1 MQPKKH
7 IRFDWAIKRLLRQ
20 KANFGI
26 LEGFLSELLKEDIHI
41 LEILDS
47 ESNKENEADKFN
59 RVDVLVKNDKNE
71 LIIIEIQ
78 NSYALD
84 YFLRILYGISKAI
97 TEHMNEGDKY
107 SEVKKV
113 ISVNIVYFDLGQGSD
128 YVYRGT
134 TCFRG
139 IHDNQLLQLTPGQ
152 KKLFKKEKIEEV
164 YPEIYLIK
172 VNQFDDNAH
181 DTLDEW
187 IYFLK
192 NSEIKQDFTAKGI
205 READEVLRRANMSDE
220 ERREFQRFVEVLSD
234 RASAA
239 WTIEFESI
247 LRAEKKV
254 EEMMEKVE
262 KRMQKKVAAAQRKM
276 QEETERARKEVSKAE
291 AEAKKA
297 EAEAKKAEAEAK
309 KSEAEAKKAEA
320 KAKKA
325 KATAAKRVE
334 RAEEAIRRTIV
345 INLLAAGS
353 MTDEQIAT
361 IAQVPIAFVIKVRKE
376 QP

>member
-1 MQPKKH
+1 MQTRKH

-59 RVDVLVKNDKNE
+59 RVDILVKNDKNE

-97 TEHMNEGDKY
+97 TEHMKEGDKY
-107 SEVKKV
+107 SDVKKV

-139 IHDNQLLQLTPGQ
+139 IHDNELLQLTLGQ
-152 KKLFKKEKIEEV
+152 KKLFKKEKIEDV

-172 VNQFDDNAH
+172 VNQFDDNAR

-192 NSEIKQDFTAKGI
+192 NSEIRQDFTAKGI

-234 RASAA
+234 QASAA
-239 WTIEFESI
+239 FTIEFEAT
-247 LRAEKKV
+247 RKAE
-254 EEMMEKVE
+254 EKVREVIERVE
-262 KRMQKKVAAAQRKM
+262 K
-276 QEETERARKEVSKAE
+276 ETEERVRRETEERVRRETEERVKRETEEQV
-291 AEAKKA
+291 KKD
-297 EAEAKKAEAEAK
+297 
-309 KSEAEAKKAEA
+309 
-320 KAKKA
+320 
-325 KATAAKRVE
+325 
-334 RAEEAIRRTIV
+334 IV
-345 INLLAAGS
+345 INLLQAGMS
-353 MTDEQIAT
+353 DEQIAAA
-361 IAQVPIAFVIKVRKE
+361 AQVSVDFVRKTRE
-376 QP
+376 EM

>member
-1 MQPKKH
+1 MQTRKH

-47 ESNKENEADKFN
+47 ESNKENEEDKFN
-59 RVDVLVKNDKNE
+59 RVDILVKDDKGE

-97 TEHMNEGDKY
+97 TEHMREGDKY
-107 SEVKKV
+107 SDVKKV

-139 IHDNQLLQLTPGQ
+139 IHDNQLLQLTLGQ
-152 KKLFKKEKIEEV
+152 KKLFKKEKIEDV

-172 VNQFDDNAH
+172 VNQFDDNAR

-220 ERREFQRFVEVLSD
+220 ERREFQRFVEALSD
-234 RASAA
+234 QASAA
-239 WTIEFESI
+239 FTIEFEST
-247 LRAEKKV
+247 RKAE
-254 EEMMEKVE
+254 EKVKEAIERVE
-262 KRMQKKVAAAQRKM
+262 K
-276 QEETERARKEVSKAE
+276 ETEERVKRETEERVKRETEEQV
-291 AEAKKA
+291 KKD
-297 EAEAKKAEAEAK
+297 
-309 KSEAEAKKAEA
+309 
-320 KAKKA
+320 
-325 KATAAKRVE
+325 
-334 RAEEAIRRTIV
+334 IV
-345 INLLAAGS
+345 INLLQAGMS
-353 MTDEQIAT
+353 DEQIAAAT
-361 IAQVPIAFVIKVRKE
+361 QVSVDFVRKTRE
-376 QP
+376 EM